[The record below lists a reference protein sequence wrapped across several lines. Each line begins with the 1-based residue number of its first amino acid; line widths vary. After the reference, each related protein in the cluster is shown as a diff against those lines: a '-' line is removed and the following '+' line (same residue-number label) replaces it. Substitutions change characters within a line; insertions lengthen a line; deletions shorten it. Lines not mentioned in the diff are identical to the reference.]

1 MLKGNTCI
9 YAISLT
15 HTAFRFRILR
25 CLLAHGE
32 KYWETF
38 SHLLKKCIFCAL
50 SYYSSHYDNFIS
62 FNCFNNLNWD
72 LSPIDYCW
80 FDYTKTWMFLY
91 FKKKKIFAAVL
102 HFISFQSLNNAIFFS
117 NFVIRIF
124 VILNLYLLL
133 QLPPNCYDLF
143 FVSFNFDL
151 GFFLEGEGVFLFME
165 VIFLKYLHTIYTFIV
180 QNHAS
185 CTFFFIYFMS
195 HIVI

>member
-1 MLKGNTCI
+1 MP
-9 YAISLT
+9 Y
-15 HTAFRFRILR
+15 HTILV
-25 CLLAHGE
+25 
-32 KYWETF
+32 
-38 SHLLKKCIFCAL
+38 IMI
-50 SYYSSHYDNFIS
+50 NFIS

-72 LSPIDYCW
+72 LSPLDYCW

-133 QLPPNCYDLF
+133 QLPPNCYYLC

-151 GFFLEGEGVFLFME
+151 VFFLGGGGGVF
-165 VIFLKYLHTIYTFIV
+165 IYGSNFFKILTYYIYFYR
-180 QNHAS
+180 AKS
-185 CTFFFIYFMS
+185 CNLYIFFIFIS
-195 HIVI
+195 CLIL

>member
-1 MLKGNTCI
+1 
-9 YAISLT
+9 
-15 HTAFRFRILR
+15 
-25 CLLAHGE
+25 
-32 KYWETF
+32 
-38 SHLLKKCIFCAL
+38 
-50 SYYSSHYDNFIS
+50 
-62 FNCFNNLNWD
+62 
-72 LSPIDYCW
+72 
-80 FDYTKTWMFLY
+80 MFLY

-151 GFFLEGEGVFLFME
+151 VFFWGGVFLFME
-165 VIFLKYLHTIYTFIV
+165 VIFFKYLHTIYTFIV

-185 CTFFFIYFMS
+185 CTFFFYLFHVSYCNLTSILTQDYKL
-195 HIVI
+195 VYTEPKLYV